1 MKFYSNGSAYTVEC
15 TAADVSMFASS
26 WPCFGEIRALWFQ
39 FDLSGAL
46 IDMGDS
52 SGMDEQGVVAL
63 SHDAQ
68 KYGLEKLAQ
77 LNGGTR

>member
-1 MKFYSNGSAYTVEC
+1 MKFFDNGALYTVEC
-15 TAADVSMFASS
+15 STRDVSMFAWA
-26 WPCFGEIRALWFQ
+26 WPCFGECHSIWFQ
-39 FDLSGAL
+39 FDKKSGDL
-46 IDMGDS
+46 VDMSDS

-77 LNGGTR
+77 FPSL